1 MSDDYRTLLVDE
13 FDWAYCDMCKDAVLG
28 EVERR
33 GFEVEAS
40 LYGMLILE
48 SRWHPEHE
56 LRRARAAGVVWD
68 SAYCQRLGGSSLDLL
83 DIRL

>member
-13 FDWAYCDMCKDAVLG
+13 FDWAYCGTCKDDVIGKVKAH
-28 EVERR
+28 

-40 LYGMLILE
+40 LYGLLILA

-56 LRRARAAGVVWD
+56 LLRMRAAGIVWD
-68 SAYCQRLGGSSLDLL
+68 SAYYQRLGGASLE
-83 DIRL
+83 RLEL